1 MLIVILNTVLP
12 TVFLCSPQ
20 VLRPYSNLSNL
31 KIWDYYL
38 TEDLAHGPSYDIEV
52 TQREIRQNEDQEP
65 VETIGQPRRK
75 VVNGCYDNILIQQ
88 PDNFQW
94 QFQVGDFCRRNKW
107 ASSLDK
113 LSSTRFD

>member
-1 MLIVILNTVLP
+1 MFT
-12 TVFLCSPQ
+12 FPQ

-38 TEDLAHGPSYDIEV
+38 IEDLAHGPSYDIEV

-75 VVNGCYDNILIQQ
+75 VINGCYDNILIQQ

-94 QFQVGDFCRRNKW
+94 QFQVCVSLCMNITFLKDSRRND
-107 ASSLDK
+107 SIDCIE
-113 LSSTRFD
+113 D